1 MNLLISFTSNIPDPP
16 SVPCTPE
23 NVSSVVECEASSLV
37 VSWSESSGAD
47 SYVATVQDSSGQTTT
62 CQATSQGWC
71 SVAGIGCGQIYHAT
85 VASSDGYCDSPPSYQ
100 VHTPSGRTAGC
111 LVDQCVSLNL
121 MSALSIK
128 RYSKNDFHSATFSKD
143 KK

>member
-1 MNLLISFTSNIPDPP
+1 M
-16 SVPCTPE
+16 PCTPE
-23 NVSSVVECEASSLV
+23 NVSSVVECEANSLV

-71 SVAGIGCGQIYHAT
+71 RVAGISCGQIYHVT
-85 VASSDGYCDSPPSYQ
+85 VASSDGYCDSPASYQ

-111 LVDQCVSLNL
+111 TLDQCVFLNL
-121 MSALSIK
+121 MSA
-128 RYSKNDFHSATFSKD
+128 FSMKCFC
-143 KK
+143 KIYLICFMKSTY